1 MMAACTKSNNFVLF
15 STVFT
20 YIRKDYIIMILSC
33 SHISKSF
40 GIDEIIK
47 DATFHIEEREK
58 AAIVGI
64 NGCGKSTLL
73 KMIIGDLSPDS
84 GDISFKADIKI
95 GYLAQKQDLS
105 SGNTIYEEVLSVK
118 QDLLDME
125 RQLRKLELSISEEA
139 ANASSDRYN
148 SLLDLYSNLSHEYES
163 KNGYAVKSQVTGI
176 IKGLGFSENDFDL
189 KVDTLSGG
197 QKTRVALCKILVS
210 EPDLLFLDEP
220 INHLDMN
227 SIAWLEGFLREYK
240 GSVVIVAHDR
250 YFLDK
255 IVSKIIEIDQGK
267 VRSFMGNYSDYSKKK
282 AILRN
287 MEMKAYLNNQR
298 EIKHQ
303 EEVITKLK
311 QFNREKS
318 IKRAESREKR
328 LEHMEIIEKPTEIND
343 TMNISLSPRFESGND
358 VLTVKGL
365 SKHFDNDP
373 LLFSNLD
380 FEIKKGEH
388 VALIGDNGSGKTTI
402 LKIINGICQADSGSI
417 KLGSN
422 VCIGYYDQEHHV
434 LDPDKTLF
442 QELQDSYPDLD
453 NTKIRTTLAA
463 FLFTSDDVFKYI
475 RELSGGEKGRVSLAK
490 LMLSDANLLILDEPT
505 NHLDITSKEILESA
519 INSYEGTVLYVSHDR
534 YFINQTAS
542 RILELS
548 GKHLLNY
555 IGNYDY
561 YLEKFDD
568 MHRAIQASNQTSK
581 SGSATNSDSKVNEDA
596 SSASSSIDDWK
607 NSKAL
612 QAKKKKLSQE
622 LKKVEETISSHE
634 ERIEAIDTESA
645 SDEVCTNLPRLNEL
659 HKERTALSDELESLY
674 LRWEELSEEL
684 DAL

>member
-1 MMAACTKSNNFVLF
+1 
-15 STVFT
+15 
-20 YIRKDYIIMILSC
+20 
-33 SHISKSF
+33 
-40 GIDEIIK
+40 
-47 DATFHIEEREK
+47 
-58 AAIVGI
+58 
-64 NGCGKSTLL
+64 
-73 KMIIGDLSPDS
+73 
-84 GDISFKADIKI
+84 
-95 GYLAQKQDLS
+95 
-105 SGNTIYEEVLSVK
+105 
-118 QDLLDME
+118 
-125 RQLRKLELSISEEA
+125 
-139 ANASSDRYN
+139 
-148 SLLDLYSNLSHEYES
+148 
-163 KNGYAVKSQVTGI
+163 
-176 IKGLGFSENDFDL
+176 
-189 KVDTLSGG
+189 
-197 QKTRVALCKILVS
+197 
-210 EPDLLFLDEP
+210 
-220 INHLDMN
+220 
-227 SIAWLEGFLREYK
+227 
-240 GSVVIVAHDR
+240 
-250 YFLDK
+250 
-255 IVSKIIEIDQGK
+255 
-267 VRSFMGNYSDYSKKK
+267 
-282 AILRN
+282 
-287 MEMKAYLNNQR
+287 
-298 EIKHQ
+298 
-303 EEVITKLK
+303 
-311 QFNREKS
+311 
-318 IKRAESREKR
+318 
-328 LEHMEIIEKPTEIND
+328 MEIIEKPTEIND